1 MSVLASRVRKLLS
14 VTFDHCFFFCAGPE
28 APTSCDE
35 LECSFG
41 ATCIEV
47 SGQAHC
53 ECPPPDCDER
63 NKTKVG
69 ASNSRLPERLYHSDV
84 SITSISSSSS
94 YGRGAG
100 VRLGWGDLRRPVP
113 AEDHRLQAGQGYHRA
128 ALWTVHR

>member
-84 SITSISSSSS
+84 SIRPSI
-94 YGRGAG
+94 RPFIH
-100 VRLGWGDLRRPVP
+100 LLFFFLRPRS
-113 AEDHRLQAGQGYHRA
+113 RCA
-128 ALWTVHR
+128 ARMV